1 LKREEE
7 IMAKKK
13 KVILAKVG
21 LDGHDNGIR
30 IVSKWLMDG
39 GYEVVYAGL
48 YNTPERVIQMAVEEG
63 ADAIGVSFL
72 GGEHL
77 FYARKFVRLLDQKQ
91 MSNVKLM
98 IGGVIPPDDV
108 EELKTLGVHAIF
120 TPGTRRDT
128 VLNRVASIM

>member
-1 LKREEE
+1 MSVTTMR
-7 IMAKKK
+7 K

-48 YNTPERVIQMAVEEG
+48 YNTPERVIQMAIEEN

-72 GGEHL
+72 GGEHIY
-77 FYARKFVRLLDQKQ
+77 YARKFMDLLGEKEMTD
-91 MSNVKLM
+91 VKLM
-98 IGGVIPPDDV
+98 IGGVIPPIDV
-108 EELKTLGVHAIF
+108 EELNRIGVHAVF
-120 TPGTRRDT
+120 TPGTRKD
-128 VLNRVASIM
+128 VLLQRITGIL

>member
-1 LKREEE
+1 MKKRK
-7 IMAKKK
+7 I
-13 KVILAKVG
+13 ILAKVG

-48 YNTPERVIQMAVEEG
+48 YNTPERVIQMAVEED

-77 FYARKFVRLLDQKQ
+77 FYARKFISLLNLENAPDVR
-91 MSNVKLM
+91 LM
-98 IGGVIPPDDV
+98 IGGVIPPVDV
-108 EELKTLGVHAIF
+108 EELKRIGVDAVF

-128 VLNRVASIM
+128 VLSRVEGIVS